1 MLTFFD
7 KLENLFLLK
16 NTNTYTTTCI
26 ITITRRVWRVAGLYK
41 KVSFEKMALNIVKI
55 CTLLI
60 IQILWKSTKVLFLD
74 YFSILFKR
82 KLDFK
87 KWILDSFHL
96 FHSWKNRLRNTK
108 YLFSSNFQWLI
119 CGLFQCG
126 QKVEKIPELNY
137 LVSAECDF
145 FYMDVRKNRIIN
157 SITYFYIL

>member
-41 KVSFEKMALNIVKI
+41 KVSLEKKASNIVKI

-87 KWILDSFHL
+87 KMNSGFFSF
-96 FHSWKNRLRNTK
+96 
-108 YLFSSNFQWLI
+108 
-119 CGLFQCG
+119 
-126 QKVEKIPELNY
+126 
-137 LVSAECDF
+137 VSLL
-145 FYMDVRKNRIIN
+145 KK
-157 SITYFYIL
+157 